1 MDYSFSEKQRR
12 TECQASDEA
21 KLLQEE
27 VNSFNHYP
35 WTHDSVILWVN
46 KEVNKKL

>member
-21 KLLQEE
+21 KLLQNE
-27 VNSFNHYP
+27 VNNFNQY
-35 WTHDSVILWVN
+35 LW
-46 KEVNKKL
+46 KYGSAMLWFTAEVN